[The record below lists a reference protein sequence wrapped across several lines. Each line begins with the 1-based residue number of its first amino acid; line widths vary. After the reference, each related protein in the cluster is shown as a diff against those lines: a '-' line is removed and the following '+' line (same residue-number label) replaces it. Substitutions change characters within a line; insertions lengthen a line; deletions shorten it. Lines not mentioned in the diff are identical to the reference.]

1 MLQVTALLSLLGAC
15 VSQKELIKKFTPPD
29 VDAFARDYIQL
40 VAHGQL
46 DSAIGFLDPSIPR
59 DQAREVYP
67 TLQAELAP
75 GTFDSINVVGAHWTS
90 TVLGNGSVRK
100 RTTLV
105 YELLAPAGW
114 RLVTIETSDSAD
126 RRVVVTFQVNKLD
139 QTLEKANAF
148 TFAGHSFGDF
158 VWFGCAIANV
168 LLSLGTVVIIWRAK
182 AMPKRKRWMA
192 LALFGGGKFTL
203 DWATGATT
211 YSIASFQLFGASFT
225 YASAASPVLISFS
238 VPVGAL
244 VALQVW
250 RRWRANPT
258 GAAPAG
264 IVDDTGA
271 AGVAPSPPTAPR

>member
-1 MLQVTALLSLLGAC
+1 
-15 VSQKELIKKFTPPD
+15 LIKKFTPAD
-29 VDAFARDYIQL
+29 VDAFAREYMQL

-46 DSAIGFLDPSIPR
+46 DSAITFLDPSIPR

-67 TLQAELAP
+67 SLQAALTP
-75 GTFDSINVVGAHWTS
+75 GTFDSIRVVGAQRNS
-90 TVLGNGSVRK
+90 TLMGDGSFRY

-105 YELLAPAGW
+105 YEVLVPAGW
-114 RLVTIETSDSAD
+114 RLVTFETADSAE
-126 RRVVVTFQVNKLD
+126 RHVIVTFKVTPID
-139 QTLEKANAF
+139 QALEAANAF
-148 TFAGHSFGDF
+148 SFAGHSFGDF
-158 VWFGCAIANV
+158 LWLGCAVAN
-168 LLSLGTVVIIWRAK
+168 LLSLGTVGVLWRAK